1 MIILTRD
8 IHELTAETS
17 GQGQGFITEVKRD
30 TKRGISAIMI
40 VKEGTINKGDYI
52 VSGNTLSTTRIM
64 EDYNSKNIVS
74 ASVSDPIFVVG
85 FDDVPSIGD
94 KFYSYTNKKDAEK
107 AIAIQYLEKST
118 QHIKEKNEKMQ
129 LPIIVKADVAGTLEA
144 IVSEIKKLSKET
156 IQYKI
161 IYANVGLVGEKDIR
175 SAEIEKG
182 TMIINFKT
190 AIEKSA
196 RDLNEVSKI
205 NIQTFDVI
213 YKLTEFLSED
223 IEEKRP
229 RQMIDEQIGKAKV
242 LKTFGITKGKQVVG
256 CKITDGKALLNARC
270 KIARRENE
278 LGEGIL
284 TNLEKSKIKQKEL
297 EAGNECGMQIETKIT
312 IEIGDTIEF
321 FVQKEI

>member
-1 MIILTRD
+1 
-8 IHELTAETS
+8 
-17 GQGQGFITEVKRD
+17 
-30 TKRGISAIMI
+30 
-40 VKEGTINKGDYI
+40 
-52 VSGNTLSTTRIM
+52 
-64 EDYNSKNIVS
+64 
-74 ASVSDPIFVVG
+74 
-85 FDDVPSIGD
+85 
-94 KFYSYTNKKDAEK
+94 
-107 AIAIQYLEKST
+107 
-118 QHIKEKNEKMQ
+118 
-129 LPIIVKADVAGTLEA
+129 
-144 IVSEIKKLSKET
+144 
-156 IQYKI
+156 
-161 IYANVGLVGEKDIR
+161 
-175 SAEIEKG
+175 
-182 TMIINFKT
+182 MIINFKT

-213 YKLTEFLSED
+213 YKLTEFLSEY

-297 EAGNECGMQIETKIT
+297 EAGNECGMQIEKKIT